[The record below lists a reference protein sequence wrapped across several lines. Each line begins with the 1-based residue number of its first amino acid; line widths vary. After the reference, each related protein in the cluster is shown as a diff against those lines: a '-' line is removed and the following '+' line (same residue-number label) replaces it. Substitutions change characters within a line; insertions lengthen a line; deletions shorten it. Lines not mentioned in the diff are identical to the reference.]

1 MKLPDKTPDPVIYF
15 LAGTTPIEAHLHRKQ
30 LSIFGMISRLP
41 NNILHKIATKILSID
56 PDNSKSWFIRI
67 RLLCAQYSLPAP
79 LKILMNPPSKAV
91 FKRLVKS
98 KILDFWETE
107 LRTEAA
113 TKSTLIYFKP
123 EFMSLSHP
131 HQIFLSCSSN
141 PFETNKS
148 ICQAAL
154 LSGRFKTDYL
164 ARHWVKE
171 NPVGYCVLCTHLQLH
186 DTLEHFLILCDNLTQ
201 TRLTILQ
208 YWDKFSSEDDIIRN
222 LLLVKLRSPIQTLM
236 QFLIDPSTD
245 PDIIQGV
252 QRKVIK
258 IDQIFKLTRT
268 WCYALQRKKLQLT
281 GRFRKIWF

>member
-1 MKLPDKTPDPVIYF
+1 
-15 LAGTTPIEAHLHRKQ
+15 
-30 LSIFGMISRLP
+30 
-41 NNILHKIATKILSID
+41 
-56 PDNSKSWFIRI
+56 
-67 RLLCAQYSLPAP
+67 
-79 LKILMNPPSKAV
+79 
-91 FKRLVKS
+91 
-98 KILDFWETE
+98 
-107 LRTEAA
+107 
-113 TKSTLIYFKP
+113 
-123 EFMSLSHP
+123 MSLSHP

-281 GRFRKIWF
+281 GRFRKI